1 MREAKAL
8 HITDYPSP
16 NQDDRPD
23 GTVVDMLLLHYT
35 GMQSAAAALQRLC
48 DPAAEVSVHYL
59 IGEDGGVLGLVPED
73 RRAWHAGV
81 GAWRGAT
88 DLNAR
93 SIGIELVNPG
103 HEFGYRPFPEPQM
116 AALETLATEIIAR
129 HAIAPAR
136 VLGHSDVAPARKQDP
151 GELFDWARLAG
162 RGVGL
167 WPAADFTISA
177 NAPALAPGAQG
188 AAVVGLKLALA
199 VIGYP
204 IEGGGVYDPDTV
216 TVVAAFQRHFRP
228 AQVDGIADSETAGL
242 VHHLAA
248 RSG

>member
-1 MREAKAL
+1 MEIRA
-8 HITDYPSP
+8 HPSP
-16 NQDDRPD
+16 NHDIRPA
-23 GTVVDMLLLHYT
+23 GAVVDMLLLHYT
-35 GMQSAAAALQRLC
+35 GMQSAAAALDRLC
-48 DPAAEVSVHYL
+48 DPAAEVSAHYL
-59 IGEDGGVLGLVPED
+59 IDEDGRVLRLVPED

-81 GAWRGAT
+81 GSWKGAT

-116 AALETLATEIIAR
+116 AALEALASDITAR

-151 GELFDWARLAG
+151 GEWFDWARLAA
-162 RGVGL
+162 RGLGL
-167 WPAADFTISA
+167 WPAADFAASA

-188 AAVVGLKLALA
+188 AAVVDLQLALA
-199 VIGYP
+199 AIGYD
-204 IEGGGVYDPDTV
+204 IAGSGVYDPDTA

-228 AQVDGIADSETAGL
+228 SQIDGVADPETTSLA
-242 VHHLAA
+242 HHLAA